1 MNSTAGISILVLMV
15 LTCIFMAAADRD
27 AAASTLMQ
35 CGTLFLDNGT
45 IIKVEAFVK
54 VLVPDEII
62 YGESGGKEE
71 EVRISSV
78 SKIRLLTEGVDY
90 VFDNSKFTKKSGTME
105 ITLKNGGKTVLEN
118 AYFPEKNFTIK
129 IRNSKTGQLEDQEI
143 SFKSVKEIFLGKGPI
158 VYKRCPSDRRV
169 FPSDY
174 LYCPYDK
181 TLLEKVVEKKN

>member
-1 MNSTAGISILVLMV
+1 MNSTIGISILVLIV
-15 LTCIFMAAADRD
+15 LTCVFTAAPPDRD
-27 AAASTLMQ
+27 TAASTLMQ
-35 CGTLFLDNGT
+35 CGTLFLDDGT

-62 YGESGGKEE
+62 YGESSGKEE

-143 SFKSVKEIFLGKGPI
+143 SFKSVKEIFL
-158 VYKRCPSDRRV
+158 
-169 FPSDY
+169 
-174 LYCPYDK
+174 
-181 TLLEKVVEKKN
+181 